1 MALVLVT
8 LGIVLFYHGSLT
20 TLVLHFATF
29 LVCVLTIVFGAISM
43 WYGAVHLT
51 KPIEEIKQVVANV
64 SRGEFVG
71 HVDRNAERRKN
82 FAYYNELDEL
92 SESING
98 MI

>member
-1 MALVLVT
+1 
-8 LGIVLFYHGSLT
+8 
-20 TLVLHFATF
+20 
-29 LVCVLTIVFGAISM
+29 M

-64 SRGEFVG
+64 SR
-71 HVDRNAERRKN
+71 RKN

-98 MI
+98 MIQSLSQMDYMRKDFMTNVSHELKTPIAAIANMSELLQDSQLDEASRL

>member
-1 MALVLVT
+1 
-8 LGIVLFYHGSLT
+8 
-20 TLVLHFATF
+20 
-29 LVCVLTIVFGAISM
+29 M